1 MQLLQIGKNPHR
13 ACCMAYNPLYFGV
26 VSVASDQQ
34 KRTDFVC
41 FHSNFMDFCY
51 KRAGSIMIRQA
62 ACSYFII
69 DSSGHAM
76 TADDDLVPIGY
87 GVDIGAGHSAFFFQ
101 VGYDLGVVDQRPR
114 SQLCVP
120 APINHRSA

>member
-1 MQLLQIGKNPHR
+1 MQLLQIGKNPHW
-13 ACCMAYNPLYFGV
+13 ACCMAYNPLHFRV

-51 KRAGSIMIRQA
+51 KRAGSVMIRQA
-62 ACSYFII
+62 ACAYFII

-101 VGYDLGVVDQRPR
+101 VGYDLGVVDQRAKGR
-114 SQLCVP
+114 NFASLRQ
-120 APINHRSA
+120 